1 MTLRNRLLLFSC
13 LLLQTATL
21 LAQVPRMPPVKSP
34 EVTDGGLIFR
44 LRAPNAKEVI
54 LDIEG
59 VSRETMTK
67 DDQGVWSFT
76 KKLAPDVYDYAF
88 VVDGLRIPDPAN
100 PVAKPCYQCNGQS
113 LAHMPGPTSLSWE
126 IKDVPRGV
134 VNHHVYRS
142 VVMGEDRDYY
152 VYLPPNY
159 DPKRREPYPV
169 FFLLHGATGTALS
182 WIVNAQANI
191 ILDNLIAEGKAKPM
205 IMVNTLGYGGNEKYT
220 AEVLQEIIP
229 QLEKTYNAAKDRTQR
244 AIVGLSMGGGTAF
257 YTGLNNLDH
266 FAYVGGFSSAVGMG
280 GPRPA
285 ASASGNPATTTP
297 SEEQIKAM
305 NDSFAKA
312 YPKLDESANKQLK
325 LLWVSCGVDDFLY
338 QNNKYFKQYLAS
350 KKVKYKEVETPG
362 GHTFMVWRRNLTD
375 IAPLLFR

>member
-1 MTLRNRLLLFSC
+1 MNLRNRLLLFC
-13 LLLQTATL
+13 CMLLHPAALM
-21 LAQVPRMPPVKSP
+21 AQVPRMPPIKSP
-34 EVTDGGLIFR
+34 EVADGGLTFR
-44 LRAPNAKEVI
+44 IRAPNAKEVI

-59 VSRETMTK
+59 VSKETMTK
-67 DDQGVWSFT
+67 DAQGVWSFT
-76 KKLAPDVYDYAF
+76 KKLEPDVYDYAF

-113 LAHMPGPTSLSWE
+113 LAHMPGPASLSWE
-126 IKDVPRGV
+126 IKDVPRGIID
-134 VNHHVYRS
+134 HHVYRS

-159 DPKRREPYPV
+159 DPKRKEPYPV

-244 AIVGLSMGGGTAF
+244 AIAGLSMGGGTAF

-266 FAYVGGFSSAVGMG
+266 FAYVGGFSSAVGFG
-280 GPRPA
+280 GPR
-285 ASASGNPATTTP
+285 SAGNTTTSP
-297 SEEQIKAM
+297 DEQKKAM
-305 NDSFAKA
+305 MDSFAKA

-325 LLWVSCGVDDFLY
+325 LLWISCGADDFLL
-338 QNNKYFKQYLAS
+338 QNNKNFKEYLTA
-350 KKVKYKEVETPG
+350 KKVNFKEVNTPG

-375 IAPLLFR
+375 LAPLLFR

>member
-1 MTLRNRLLLFSC
+1 MTLRNWLLLFGC
-13 LLLQTATL
+13 LLFQTATL
-21 LAQVPRMPPVKSP
+21 LAQVPRMPAVKSP

-76 KKLAPDVYDYAF
+76 KKLDPDVYDYAF

-113 LAHMPGPTSLSWE
+113 LAHMPGPASLSWE
-126 IKDVPRGV
+126 IKDVPRGI

-142 VVMGEDRDYY
+142 AVMGEDRDYY

-159 DPKRREPYPV
+159 DPKRKEPYPV

-220 AEVLQEIIP
+220 TEVLQEIIP

-350 KKVKYKEVETPG
+350 KK
-362 GHTFMVWRRNLTD
+362 
-375 IAPLLFR
+375 

>member
-1 MTLRNRLLLFSC
+1 MKTANRLLLIFYI
-13 LLLQTATL
+13 LIQAVLLQ
-21 LAQVPRMPPVKSP
+21 AQPRVPPLRSP
-34 EVTDGGLIFR
+34 EVVEGGLIFR

-59 VSRETMTK
+59 ISKETMTK

-76 KKLAPDVYDYAF
+76 KKLEPDVYDYAF

-113 LAHMPGPTSLSWE
+113 LAHMPGPASLSWE
-126 IKDVPRGV
+126 IKDVPRGA
-134 VNHHVYRS
+134 VNHQVYRS
-142 VVMGEDRDYY
+142 AVMGEDRDYY

-159 DPKRREPYPV
+159 DPKRKEPYPV

-205 IMVNTLGYGGNEKYT
+205 IMVNTLGYGGNEKYAT
-220 AEVLQEIIP
+220 EVIQEIIP
-229 QLEKTYNAAKDRTQR
+229 QLEKTYNAAKDRNQR

-257 YTGLNNLDH
+257 YTGLNHLDQ
-266 FAYVGGFSSAVGMG
+266 FAYVGGMSSAVGMG
-280 GPRPA
+280 GPRPP
-285 ASASGNPATTTP
+285 ASTTANPATTTP
-297 SEEQIKAM
+297 STEQVTAM
-305 NDSFAKA
+305 MDVFSKT
-312 YPKLDESANKQLK
+312 YPKLDEKANAQLK

-338 QNNKYFKQYLAS
+338 QNNKYFKQFLTS
-350 KKVKYKEVETPG
+350 KNVRFKEVETPG

-375 IAPLLFR
+375 LAPLLFR

>member
-1 MTLRNRLLLFSC
+1 
-13 LLLQTATL
+13 
-21 LAQVPRMPPVKSP
+21 MPPVKSP
-34 EVTDGGLIFR
+34 EVADGGLTFR

-59 VSRETMTK
+59 VSKETMTK

-76 KKLAPDVYDYAF
+76 KKLDPDVYDYAF

-113 LAHMPGPTSLSWE
+113 LAHMPGPASLSWE
-126 IKDVPRGV
+126 IKDVPRGIV
-134 VNHHVYRS
+134 DHHVYRS
-142 VVMGEDRDYY
+142 AVMGEDRDYY
-152 VYLPPNY
+152 MYLPPNY
-159 DPKRREPYPV
+159 DPKRKEPYPV

-191 ILDNLIAEGKAKPM
+191 ILDNLIAESKAKPM

-229 QLEKTYNAAKDRTQR
+229 QLEKTYNASKNRTQR
-244 AIVGLSMGGGTAF
+244 AIAGLSMGGGTAF

-266 FAYVGGFSSAVGMG
+266 FAYVGGFSSAVGFG
-280 GPRPA
+280 AGPRPA
-285 ASASGNPATTTP
+285 ATASP
-297 SEEQIKAM
+297 EEQKKAM
-305 NDSFAKA
+305 MDSFAKA

-325 LLWVSCGVDDFLY
+325 LLWISCGADDFLL
-338 QNNKYFKQYLAS
+338 QNNNNFKEYLTS
-350 KKVKYKEVETPG
+350 KKVNFKEVNTSG

-375 IAPLLFR
+375 LAPLLFQ

>member
-1 MTLRNRLLLFSC
+1 MTLRNWQLLFSC
-13 LLLQTATL
+13 LLLQTTVVL
-21 LAQVPRMPPVKSP
+21 SQVPRMPPVKSP

-44 LRAPNAKEVI
+44 LRAPNAREVI

-59 VSRETMTK
+59 VSKETMAK

-76 KKLAPDVYDYAF
+76 KKLEPDVYDYAF

-113 LAHMPGPTSLSWE
+113 LAHMPGPASLSWE
-126 IKDVPRGV
+126 IKDVPRGIV
-134 VNHHVYRS
+134 DHHVYRS
-142 VVMGEDRDYY
+142 AVMGEDRDYY

-159 DPKRREPYPV
+159 DPKRKEPYPV

-191 ILDNLIAEGKAKPM
+191 ILDNLIAEGKARPM

-266 FAYVGGFSSAVGMG
+266 FAYVGGFSSAVGFG
-280 GPRPA
+280 GSRPA
-285 ASASGNPATTTP
+285 ATASPD
-297 SEEQIKAM
+297 EQTKAM
-305 NDSFAKA
+305 MDVFAKT

-325 LLWVSCGVDDFLY
+325 LLWISCGVDDFLY
-338 QNNKYFKQYLAS
+338 QNNKHFKEYLAS
-350 KKVKYKEVETPG
+350 KKVRFKEVETPG

>member
-1 MTLRNRLLLFSC
+1 MTLRNWLLLFYC
-13 LLLQTATL
+13 ILFPAAVL

-34 EVTDGGLIFR
+34 EVTEGGLIFR

-59 VSRETMTK
+59 ISRETMTK
-67 DDQGVWSFT
+67 DEQGVWSFT
-76 KKLAPDVYDYAF
+76 KKLEPDVYDYAF

-113 LAHMPGPTSLSWE
+113 LAHMPGPASLSWE
-126 IKDVPRGV
+126 IKDVPRGL

-142 VVMGEDRDYY
+142 AVMGEDRDYY

-159 DPKRREPYPV
+159 DPKRKEPYPV

-266 FAYVGGFSSAVGMG
+266 FAYVGGFSSAVGFGG

-285 ASASGNPATTTP
+285 TTASP
-297 SEEQIKAM
+297 EEQTKAM
-305 NDSFAKA
+305 MESFAKS

-325 LLWVSCGVDDFLY
+325 LLWISCGADDFLL
-338 QNNKYFKQYLAS
+338 QNNKNFKDYLTS
-350 KKVKYKEVETPG
+350 KNVKFKEVNTPG